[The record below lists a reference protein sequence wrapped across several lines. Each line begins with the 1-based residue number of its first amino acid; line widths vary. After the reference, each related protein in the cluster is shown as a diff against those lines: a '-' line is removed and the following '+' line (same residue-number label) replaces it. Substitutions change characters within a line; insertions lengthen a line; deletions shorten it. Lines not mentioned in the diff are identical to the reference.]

1 MQSDLGGLRPIERR
15 MLRLAEQ
22 GVPAA
27 DIAWRFRR
35 TPRTVRQVI
44 SLCDRPASPAPV
56 RQDPLRPIER
66 RVMRWRDA
74 GFDFDELAFRFRRG
88 PAFLRQ
94 VEDLARLKLAR
105 ADAG

>member
-1 MQSDLGGLRPIERR
+1 MDGDREGLRPIERR

-27 DIAWRFRR
+27 EIAWRFRR

-44 SLCDRPASPAPV
+44 SLCDRPAGTAPV
-56 RQDPLRPIER
+56 RDDPLRPIER
-66 RVMRWRDA
+66 RLMRWRDA
-74 GFDFDELAFRFRRG
+74 GVGIDDLAFRFRRG

-94 VEDLARLKLAR
+94 VEDIARLKLAR